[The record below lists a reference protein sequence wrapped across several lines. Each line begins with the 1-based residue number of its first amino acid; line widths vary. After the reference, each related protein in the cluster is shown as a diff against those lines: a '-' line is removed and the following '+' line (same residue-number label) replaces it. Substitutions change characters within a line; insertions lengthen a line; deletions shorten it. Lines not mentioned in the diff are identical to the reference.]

1 MTRNCQTLSFY
12 RYSSETSSSPA
23 TTMTPPGAELSAMEE
38 SLTNTLFL
46 ATRHNESQIVTIN
59 TSDESGNISG
69 LLMEVIANIDAAYP
83 EPEGD
88 APGQDQQNIG
98 AEVVNMSDQEGLQNP
113 LSREEL
119 LSSFNDELLD
129 EEERSKANS
138 DSTSNEKI
146 E

>member
-1 MTRNCQTLSFY
+1 
-12 RYSSETSSSPA
+12 
-23 TTMTPPGAELSAMEE
+23 MTPPGAELSAMEE
-38 SLTNTLFL
+38 YLTNTLFL

-88 APGQDQQNIG
+88 APGQDQKNIG

-113 LSREEL
+113 FSREEL

-129 EEERSKANS
+129 EHLLL
-138 DSTSNEKI
+138 I
-146 E
+146 LC